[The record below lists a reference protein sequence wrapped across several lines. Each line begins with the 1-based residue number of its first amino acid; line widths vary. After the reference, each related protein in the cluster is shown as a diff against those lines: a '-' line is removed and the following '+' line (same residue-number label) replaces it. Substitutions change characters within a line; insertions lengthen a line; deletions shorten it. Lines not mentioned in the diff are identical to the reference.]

1 MNSNEFKVYH
11 RFSVIPLFLIC
22 LYPAAQI
29 SGPFLTDL
37 FLILIAVF
45 FLFSNKNDKE
55 FRLFETKYWKIFLIF
70 YIYITIRSFFV
81 DDLFLSLKST
91 LPYLRF
97 IIFSLAIFYF
107 FKKNNNLIKYF
118 YIILFITL
126 CLLIFDGYFQF
137 LTEKNI
143 FGFKQLRPDRLG
155 GLFFDE
161 LILGSYLQKIIPIFL
176 TFYFYNKDLI
186 NKKIIFIFLLL
197 SYFLI
202 FLSGERA
209 SFLLVTLFF
218 ILFLPFFFSIKKIF
232 LLFISV
238 LILML
243 FFINFNTQLK
253 SRWIEQMTLHTFHKG
268 MSRNI
273 FMPDHIGLF
282 TSAIDIFKKNLFI
295 GSGVK
300 TFRIYCKDVAEE
312 DKVELKKDIPN
323 VNFCSTHPHN
333 YYLQLLAETGLV
345 GFSMIAFVFLSI
357 LASYF
362 KLLIFWLKNKKENIK
377 KSYAC
382 ILSSLVTTFWPLTT
396 TGNFFN
402 NWNSSM
408 IFLTLGV
415 YLFVK
420 SNDR

>member
-29 SGPFLTDL
+29 SGPLLTDL

-70 YIYITIRSFFV
+70 YIYISSRSFFV

-118 YIILFITL
+118 YVILFITL
-126 CLLIFDGYFQF
+126 CILIFDGYFQF
-137 LTEKNI
+137 LTGKNI

-161 LILGSYLQKIIPIFL
+161 LILGSYLQKIMPIFI
-176 TFYFYNKDLI
+176 TFYFFNKNII
-186 NKKIIFIFLLL
+186 NKNIVCVFLLL
-197 SYFLI
+197 SYFLV
-202 FLSGERA
+202 FLSGERS
-209 SFLLVTLFF
+209 SFLLINLFF
-218 ILFLPFFFSIKKIF
+218 ILFLPFVISLKKIIYLFITVF
-232 LLFISV
+232 LLT
-238 LILML
+238 LII
-243 FFINFNTQLK
+243 INFNTELK
-253 SRWIEQMTLHTFHKG
+253 SRWIDQMYSHVVRKG
-268 MSRNI
+268 PSNNI
-273 FMPDHIGLF
+273 YMPEHIGLF
-282 TSAIDIFKKNLFI
+282 VAAIDIFKKNPLI

-300 TFRIYCKDVAEE
+300 TFRINCKYVDENN
-312 DKVELKKDIPN
+312 KIKIKKNIPN
-323 VNFCSTHPHN
+323 ASFCSTHPHN
-333 YYLQLLAETGLV
+333 YYLQLLAETGLL
-345 GFSMIAFVFLSI
+345 GFLFIVI
-357 LASYF
+357 LF
-362 KLLIFWLKNKKENIK
+362 LLIVIKYLKILINSFKNKKENFN

-382 ILSSLVTTFWPLTT
+382 IMSALVATFWPFIT
-396 TGNFFN
+396 TGSFFN
-402 NWNSSM
+402 NWNSSI
-408 IFLTLGV
+408 IFLTLGI

-420 SNDR
+420 SNDH

>member
-29 SGPFLTDL
+29 SGPLLTDL

-55 FRLFETKYWKIFLIF
+55 FRLFETKYWKFFLVF
-70 YIYITIRSFFV
+70 YIYITSKSFFV
-81 DDLFLSLKST
+81 DDIFLSLKST
-91 LPYLRF
+91 LPYVRF

-126 CLLIFDGYFQF
+126 CILIFDGYFQF

-143 FGFKQLRPDRLG
+143 FGFKKLRPDRLG

-197 SYFLI
+197 SYFLV

-209 SFLLVTLFF
+209 SFFLVTLFF
-218 ILFLPFFFSIKKIF
+218 ILCLPFFFSIKKFF

-238 LILML
+238 FILML
-243 FFINFNTQLK
+243 FFINFNKQLK

-268 MSRNI
+268 ISGNI

-312 DKVELKKDIPN
+312 KKVELKKNIPN

-345 GFSMIAFVFLSI
+345 GFSMITFVFLSI
-357 LASYF
+357 IVSYF

-420 SNDR
+420 SNDS

>member
-1 MNSNEFKVYH
+1 MDSNEFKVYH
-11 RFSVIPLFLIC
+11 RFSAIPLFLIC

-55 FRLFETKYWKIFLIF
+55 FRLFETKYWKFFLIF
-70 YIYITIRSFFV
+70 YIYITSKSFFV
-81 DDLFLSLKST
+81 DDLFLSLKSS
-91 LPYLRF
+91 LPYVRF

-126 CLLIFDGYFQF
+126 CILIFDGYFQF

-197 SYFLI
+197 SYFLV

-268 MSRNI
+268 MSGNI

-282 TSAIDIFKKNLFI
+282 ISAIDIFKKNLFI

-300 TFRIYCKDVAEE
+300 TFRIYCKDVAKE

-345 GFSMIAFVFLSI
+345 GFSMIAFVFLLI
-357 LASYF
+357 FASYF

-420 SNDR
+420 SNDS